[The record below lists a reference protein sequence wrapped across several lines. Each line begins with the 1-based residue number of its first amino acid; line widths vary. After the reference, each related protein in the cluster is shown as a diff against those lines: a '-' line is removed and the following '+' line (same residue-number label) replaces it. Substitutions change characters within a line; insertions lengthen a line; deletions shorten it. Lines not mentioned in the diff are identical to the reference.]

1 MNKNK
6 YVRSVIKKLKCSRQ
20 KKKDI
25 AKELEMNI
33 QIALEDGESW
43 EKIKER
49 MGEPLSVAAEF
60 NENFSKT
67 DAKVARNAKR
77 IEIAVIVLVIM
88 TSVVFGVYWMLPKTA
103 VIDNNSIFNE
113 KVAISQAEMIIE
125 LLNENDYT
133 TIKKQYANGQ
143 MKKVINESKISDA
156 KQQVGTDW
164 GVFRS
169 YTSENTA
176 EIDQMGKKFAVVEV
190 VALYENRSVTY
201 TISFDEDM
209 LLAGLYMK

>member
-1 MNKNK
+1 MNTNK
-6 YVRSVIKKLKCSRQ
+6 YVKSVIRKLKCSRQ

-25 AKELEMNI
+25 AKELNVNI
-33 QIALEDGESW
+33 QIALENGEPW

-49 MGEPLSVAAEF
+49 MGAPFSVAAEF
-60 NENFSKT
+60 NENFSETELKA
-67 DAKVARNAKR
+67 AKNIKR
-77 IEIAVIVLVIM
+77 IEIAIIVFVLM
-88 TSVVFGVYWMLPKTA
+88 GSFVFGAYWMLPKTT

-113 KVAISQAEMIIE
+113 KTAISQAELIIS

-133 TIKKQYANGQ
+133 TIKQQYANDK
-143 MKKVINESKISDA
+143 MKEVITESKISEV
-156 KQQVGTDW
+156 KNQMGSDW
-164 GVFRS
+164 GDFIS

-176 EIDQMGKKFAVVEV
+176 EINQMGKKFAVVEV

-201 TISFDEDM
+201 TISLDEKL